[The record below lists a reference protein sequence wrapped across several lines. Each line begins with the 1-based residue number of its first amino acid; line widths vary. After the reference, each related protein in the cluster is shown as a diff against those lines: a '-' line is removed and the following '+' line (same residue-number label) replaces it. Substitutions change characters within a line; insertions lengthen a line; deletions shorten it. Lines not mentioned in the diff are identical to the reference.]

1 MSLTGVKGR
10 GEREEWGLG
19 RLFHIQ
25 GQDLACQPICERGF
39 RGEGRLEGLTF
50 LSCSKVAS

>member
-25 GQDLACQPICERGF
+25 GQVLACQLICEKG
-39 RGEGRLEGLTF
+39 LEG
-50 LSCSKVAS
+50 KED